1 MLREKIFAAKNAEKS
16 AYIWN
21 TAASM
26 LNAFQTVLILMVIS
40 RIDPLTDA
48 GIFTIAFAIGNLM
61 LTIGL
66 YGTRQFQVSDVNH
79 KYSFR
84 DYLIARGITCLIMMA
99 VSLVYVGMH
108 LAGGIYTRDKS
119 LVVIVICFTKFIDAL
134 EDVFHGMFQQ
144 QGRLNVAGR
153 ILFFKLAFYIS
164 TYLCVY
170 TGTKNLITASLASCI
185 VSMTLSIILN
195 GCALGL
201 FSYKNGGSASSH
213 IVKLLIECFPLF
225 ISSYMTMYI
234 INAPKYAID
243 KVLDSEAQA
252 CFNYI
257 FMPVFVIGL
266 MSQFVYQPIIGKL
279 SLMWHQKEI
288 GKFYKLIMHQGIIIG
303 ILSALVLL
311 GGYLLGIPVLS
322 IVFHVELSNYKGHF
336 VILLVGGI
344 FLAYIYFF
352 QMIMTGIRQQNLL
365 TIGYCIIYFVLLIFG
380 SKVVREFGLRGISL
394 FYMSALAVLAIAFF
408 IMVIM
413 KTKAYSKTVLKNKD
427 CQ

>member
-1 MLREKIFAAKNAEKS
+1 MLREKLFASKNAEKS

-84 DYLIARGITCLIMMA
+84 DYLIARGITCLIMMT
-99 VSLVYVGMH
+99 VSFVYVGIH

-144 QGRLNVAGR
+144 QGRLNAAGR

-164 TYLCVY
+164 T
-170 TGTKNLITASLASCI
+170 
-185 VSMTLSIILN
+185 
-195 GCALGL
+195 
-201 FSYKNGGSASSH
+201 GSASSH
-213 IVKLLIECFPLF
+213 IVKLLMECFPLF

-352 QMIMTGIRQQNLL
+352 QMIMTVIRQQNLL
-365 TIGYCIIYFVLLIFG
+365 TIGYCIIYFVFFIFG
-380 SKVVREFGLRGISL
+380 STVVREFGLMGISL

-413 KTKAYSKTVLKNKD
+413 KTKTYSKTVLKNKD
-427 CQ
+427 

>member
-1 MLREKIFAAKNAEKS
+1 M
-16 AYIWN
+16 
-21 TAASM
+21 
-26 LNAFQTVLILMVIS
+26 
-40 RIDPLTDA
+40 
-48 GIFTIAFAIGNLM
+48 
-61 LTIGL
+61 
-66 YGTRQFQVSDVNH
+66 
-79 KYSFR
+79 
-84 DYLIARGITCLIMMA
+84 
-99 VSLVYVGMH
+99 
-108 LAGGIYTRDKS
+108 
-119 LVVIVICFTKFIDAL
+119 
-134 EDVFHGMFQQ
+134 
-144 QGRLNVAGR
+144 
-153 ILFFKLAFYIS
+153 
-164 TYLCVY
+164 
-170 TGTKNLITASLASCI
+170 
-185 VSMTLSIILN
+185 
-195 GCALGL
+195 
-201 FSYKNGGSASSH
+201 
-213 IVKLLIECFPLF
+213 ECFPLF

-352 QMIMTGIRQQNLL
+352 QMIMTVIRQQNLL
-365 TIGYCIIYFVLLIFG
+365 TIGYCIIYFVFFIFG
-380 SKVVREFGLRGISL
+380 STVVREFGLMGISL

-413 KTKAYSKTVLKNKD
+413 KTKTYSKTVLKNKD
-427 CQ
+427 